1 MTTTVTPPDSFRKVL
16 HSAYTLVRSVEA
28 NKALSTVTLDHLIQ
42 EQITLLDKDATRPL
56 MDGKGGVI
64 SDVKGQPLK
73 RRSRRNQLVDL
84 QASVASAIEQIK
96 AASGDEAKMN
106 ALGLFTKVTT

>member
-1 MTTTVTPPDSFRKVL
+1 MTTTPPDSFRKVL

-28 NKALSTVTLDHLIQ
+28 NRALSTVTLDHLIQ

-56 MDGKGGVI
+56 LDGKGGVL
-64 SDVKGQPLK
+64 SDTKGQPLK
-73 RRSRRNQLVDL
+73 RLSRRDQLTQLKDSVDS
-84 QASVASAIEQIK
+84 AVAQIK
-96 AASGDEAKMN
+96 EASGDEAKMN